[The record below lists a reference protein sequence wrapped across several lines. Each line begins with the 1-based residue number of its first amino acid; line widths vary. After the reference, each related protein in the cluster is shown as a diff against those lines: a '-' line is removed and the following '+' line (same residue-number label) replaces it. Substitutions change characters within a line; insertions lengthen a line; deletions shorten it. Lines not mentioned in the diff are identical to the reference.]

1 MWTQGRGG
9 EPGKTDIE
17 VQFRPYPEC
26 LEGYFGGLAG
36 IIQDTSHEVQVR
48 LGKGQHHLKMPR
60 SYLRLYPSKQVLEEW
75 LELTNQAETWTSMG
89 TPPLLLLKH
98 CHNALWIFFHCHNAV
113 CSSCSRSFLC
123 SRDVV
128 WPQSPVAVACTWLLV
143 WPYPTTEVDTGVS
156 KWTRFHLACHGSRVG
171 KTLGDEVRLLPRQRK
186 HFGDPQLLWERELSH
201 LAWCGGL
208 YADTDTYA
216 RLLQERGGTAAMS
229 EYLPLVS
236 VGLSWKDSF
245 R

>member
-1 MWTQGRGG
+1 MVGAH
-9 EPGKTDIE
+9 EPGRNVDGHWYAPTCAFEALSQCILLIFSLS
-17 VQFRPYPEC
+17 QC
-26 LEGYFGGLAG
+26 LTF
-36 IIQDTSHEVQVR
+36 IVF
-48 LGKGQHHLKMPR
+48 P
-60 SYLRLYPSKQVLEEW
+60 
-75 LELTNQAETWTSMG
+75 
-89 TPPLLLLKH
+89 
-98 CHNALWIFFHCHNAV
+98 FFHM
-113 CSSCSRSFLC
+113 SR
-123 SRDVV
+123 
-128 WPQSPVAVACTWLLV
+128 PQSPVAVACTWLLV